1 MVYNI
6 FAQNLLGA
14 IALERENAPSAL
26 KKARELRQDGMW
38 NVRIADEEGHWL
50 SEDVLAFNEEPQG
63 LQH

>member
-14 IALERENAPSAL
+14 IALERESAPSAL
-26 KKARELRQDGMW
+26 KKARELREDGMW

-50 SEDVLAFNEEPQG
+50 DEGALVGAEPPQG
-63 LQH
+63 LPH